1 MLRFSSSRFA
11 YGSVRT
17 RTHAR
22 TRQTNTRHVQS
33 RAMYYI
39 TYIKLFFW
47 SNCILRSMQILLIK
61 KMLQLAQIQACC
73 RSSLMLLISIVMNQ
87 IVFNTDQIFLKNR
100 ERVEKKPSVLAVP
113 NTCNTRL
120 SEPLYIYKHCLQT
133 AGTRHWQ
140 RCNL

>member
-47 SNCILRSMQILLIK
+47 SICILRSMQILLIK
-61 KMLQLAQIQACC
+61 IMLQLAQIQACY
-73 RSSLMLLISIVMNQ
+73 RSSLMLSIVLNR
-87 IVFNTDQIFLKNR
+87 TDQFFLKNR
-100 ERVEKKPSVLAVP
+100 ESLKGREKPSVLAVL